1 MTPQCPECFA
11 GVTTPD
17 GCSEQVLRRATECAP
32 PYREGMARWT
42 GTWLSGLGAAGVD
55 TTPRDGWRGRR
66 LGLPPEGPGAIAT
79 TGSRVAAFVLD
90 LWAGWLIGGLLL
102 AFLGGVSDEDASLVR
117 SGAFALEVLLLTALT
132 GQSLGMRV
140 LGIRVVRLA
149 EPDGPP
155 GFLPA
160 AIRTALLLL
169 VLPALVFDRD
179 GRGLHDRAAGTAVL
193 RTRAARPFAD

>member
-1 MTPQCPECFA
+1 
-11 GVTTPD
+11 
-17 GCSEQVLRRATECAP
+17 
-32 PYREGMARWT
+32 MARWT

-66 LGLPPEGPGAIAT
+66 LGLPPEGAGAIAT
-79 TGSRVAAFVLD
+79 TGSRLAAFVLD
-90 LWAGWLIGGLLL
+90 VVAGALIGASIRGLFGNATAVSLSL
-102 AFLGGVSDEDASLVR
+102 ADET
-117 SGAFALEVLLLTALT
+117 AFVAEVLILTALT

-160 AIRTALLLL
+160 AIRTALLVL
-169 VLPALVFDRD
+169 VLPALIFDRD
-179 GRGLHDRAAGTAVL
+179 GRGLHDKAAGTAVV
-193 RTRAARPFAD
+193 RTRAARPFAG